1 MSKRITD
8 NQQIGELGEAATR
21 KQFLRMGLQID
32 FRSRL
37 EAGIDAIAELMSDGE
52 PTARMVAVQV
62 KSTRARKYASETKYS
77 FSYLLKQN
85 DLDYWRNSNLPV
97 IIVLYRLSDES
108 FFWKHV
114 STNDRKLIFDKERD
128 RLNGSALERLMAI
141 AVPKQQHGFFVPPIG
156 CESAIINI
164 LPVFVPDE
172 IFVATTPFSPK
183 RACAIL
189 YDANNGKRFDW
200 TIQESTFW
208 AFHDPRQEATRSIVD
223 LDQVEAIETS
233 LIADH
238 EEIGVRNQFSY
249 LLRLSLAHQFRNDL
263 CWDRDRGGQFYF
275 RALAEGQTR
284 DFRYT
289 SATKTT
295 SARVVSVYP
304 KKNGSDI
311 SYVRHHAFQPRFERL
326 GDQWYLVISP
336 TYFFTTNGYSPH
348 PYPHALLSGKK
359 RADNNSSFRGQ
370 VIMWHRFL
378 SQRNPRKH
386 QSSLFPDDSSQR
398 ILVFGKPPGVELS
411 AKVPEHAWHCAKPT
425 NANRNQEK
433 LDSHVV

>member
-1 MSKRITD
+1 MSKTITD
-8 NQQIGELGEAATR
+8 SQLIGELGEAATR
-21 KQFLRMGLQID
+21 KQFLRMGIQID

-37 EAGIDAIAELMSDGE
+37 EAGIDAIAELMLDGE

-62 KSTRARKYASETKYS
+62 KSTQERKYASETKHS
-77 FSYLLKQN
+77 FSYRLKQN
-85 DLDYWRNSNLPV
+85 DLNYWRNSNLPV

-108 FFWKHV
+108 FYWKHV
-114 STNDRKLIFDKERD
+114 STSDRKLTFNKKCD
-128 RLNGSALERLMAI
+128 RLDGSALERLMAI
-141 AVPKQQHGFFVPPIG
+141 AVPKQQQGFFVPPIG

-172 IFVATTPFSPK
+172 LFVATTPFSPK
-183 RACAIL
+183 KACAIL
-189 YDANNGKRFDW
+189 HDASNGKRFDW

-238 EEIGVRNQFSY
+238 EEISVQNQFSY
-249 LLRLSLAHQFRNDL
+249 LLRLSLAHQFHKDL
-263 CWDRDRGGQFYF
+263 CWDKDHGLFYF
-275 RALAEGQTR
+275 RSLAENQAR
-284 DFRYT
+284 DFSYK
-289 SATKTT
+289 SATKKT

-304 KKNGSDI
+304 KKDGSDI
-311 SYVRHHAFQPRFERL
+311 SYVRHHAFEPRFERL
-326 GDQWYLVISP
+326 CNQWYLIISP
-336 TYFFTTNGYSPH
+336 TYFFTTNGYFRH

-378 SQRNPRKH
+378 SQQNPRKH
-386 QSSLFPDDSSQR
+386 QSSLFPDDSSSR
-398 ILVFGKPPGVELS
+398 ILVFGKPPSVELS
-411 AKVPEHAWHCAKPT
+411 ARVPEHAWHPAKSID
-425 NANRNQEK
+425 ANRNQEK
-433 LDSHVV
+433 LDIHVV